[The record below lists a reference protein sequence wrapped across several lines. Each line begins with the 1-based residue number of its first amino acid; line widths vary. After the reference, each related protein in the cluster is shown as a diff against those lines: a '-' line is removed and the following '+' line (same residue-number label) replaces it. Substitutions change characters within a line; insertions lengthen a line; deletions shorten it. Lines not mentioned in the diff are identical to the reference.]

1 MKGKTITGRISGHK
15 PNIKDQKKKETNMNL
30 YIIQVH
36 FLIIIKGEKREETLS
51 TPIYA
56 ANKHQAIDAAV
67 FWANDRL
74 QVDFFE
80 EITCIKVF
88 NYIIS
93 TWQPDIPLMTAAM
106 SLSCIFEWKYDWP
119 SSLKQTVNI
128 FKEKMEKVRAR
139 KSLGIIDDSKWFS
152 AKKEKN

>member
-1 MKGKTITGRISGHK
+1 
-15 PNIKDQKKKETNMNL
+15 MNL
-30 YIIQVH
+30 YTIQVS
-36 FLIIIKGEKREETLS
+36 FLITIKEEKREERLS

-74 QVDFFE
+74 QAIDFFE
-80 EITCIKVF
+80 KITCIKVF

-106 SLSCIFEWKYDWP
+106 TLSCIFEWKYDWP
-119 SSLKQTVNI
+119 SSLEQTISI
-128 FKEKMEKVRAR
+128 FKER
-139 KSLGIIDDSKWFS
+139 
-152 AKKEKN
+152 N

>member
-1 MKGKTITGRISGHK
+1 
-15 PNIKDQKKKETNMNL
+15 MNL
-30 YIIQVH
+30 YTIQVH
-36 FLIIIKGEKREETLS
+36 FLVTHEGEKREESLS

-56 ANKHQAIDAAV
+56 KDKHQAIDAAV

-74 QVDFFE
+74 QVDLFE
-80 EITCIKVF
+80 EISCIKVF

-119 SSLKQTVNI
+119 GTLEQTIAI
-128 FKEKMEKVRAR
+128 FKKR
-139 KSLGIIDDSKWFS
+139 
-152 AKKEKN
+152 N

>member
-1 MKGKTITGRISGHK
+1 MKGKTRTGRISGHK

-36 FLIIIKGEKREETLS
+36 FLITIKGEKREETLS

-67 FWANDRL
+67 FWAKDRL
-74 QVDFFE
+74 QVNE
-80 EITCIKVF
+80 LQYEKIVCIKVF

-93 TWQPDIPLMTAAM
+93 TWKPDIPLMTAAM
-106 SLSCIFEWKYDWP
+106 TLSCIFEWKYDWP
-119 SSLKQTVNI
+119 SSLEQTIAI
-128 FKEKMEKVRAR
+128 FKKR
-139 KSLGIIDDSKWFS
+139 
-152 AKKEKN
+152 N